1 MNIDRRLFQLMKD
14 EPKPFLFSLGN
25 GALATVLLLA
35 QAYFLSTLLALAF
48 LPSASLHV
56 LWQPMAM
63 FALTSSLRLAMNWFS
78 RQEAERGTLAIRS
91 QLFRRLTAAIGSLG
105 PLYVRS
111 VQSGRLSNTL
121 LKGVEALEAYFS
133 HYIPQIFFALF
144 TPLLIALTIMVGDP
158 LSGGILLLSAPLI
171 PIFMMVIGKSA
182 KAMTDKQWSAMS
194 RMSGYFLDV
203 LQGLPTLKLFAQ
215 SHRQHEAIEQTGENF
230 RHATMRVLKVA
241 FLSSLTLELVGTI
254 GTAIIAISIGMR
266 LMAGECNIQ
275 HALFVLLLVPDFYL
289 PLRQLGTKF
298 HTGMEGATASKEI
311 FAILDRNAEATPSAT
326 SASQAEMLQ
335 QLAMGDICLENIS
348 YRYPESDKMALQSI
362 TLTIPVGKTTALIGP
377 SGSGKSTLLNLL
389 LRFQTPSEGSIKLG
403 SSSIHALPLDLWHQ
417 HIAWVP
423 QHPFLFNTTL
433 RDNIMMAR
441 PSASLQEL
449 EQVLQQ
455 SGLRNVVESLPQ
467 GLDTMLGE
475 EGARLSGGEAQRIA
489 LARAFL
495 KNAPIVLLDE
505 PTSHTD
511 PQLEAAL
518 RHSMQ
523 QLMEGRTTVLI
534 AHRLETIQTAHQIVV
549 LSNGVLAAC
558 GTHEELLQSN
568 SFYQTSLNAQAEVA
582 A

>member
-1 MNIDRRLFQLMKD
+1 
-14 EPKPFLFSLGN
+14 
-25 GALATVLLLA
+25 
-35 QAYFLSTLLALAF
+35 
-48 LPSASLHV
+48 
-56 LWQPMAM
+56 
-63 FALTSSLRLAMNWFS
+63 
-78 RQEAERGTLAIRS
+78 
-91 QLFRRLTAAIGSLG
+91 
-105 PLYVRS
+105 
-111 VQSGRLSNTL
+111 
-121 LKGVEALEAYFS
+121 
-133 HYIPQIFFALF
+133 
-144 TPLLIALTIMVGDP
+144 
-158 LSGGILLLSAPLI
+158 
-171 PIFMMVIGKSA
+171 
-182 KAMTDKQWSAMS
+182 
-194 RMSGYFLDV
+194 V

-215 SHRQHEAIEQTGENF
+215 SRRQHEAIEQAGENF

-266 LMAGECNIQ
+266 LMAGECSFQ
-275 HALFVLLLVPDFYL
+275 HAFFVLILVPDFYL

-311 FAILDRNAEATPSAT
+311 FAILDRNAETVALTT
-326 SASQAEMLQ
+326 STSQAETPQ
-335 QLAMGDICLENIS
+335 TLAMGDICLNNIS
-348 YRYPESDKMALQSI
+348 YRYPESDKMALQHI
-362 TLTIPVGKTTALIGP
+362 NLTIPVGKTTALIGA

-389 LRFQTPSEGSIKLG
+389 LRFQSPTEGCITLG

-433 RDNIMMAR
+433 RENIMMAR
-441 PSASLQEL
+441 PSASPEALA
-449 EQVLQQ
+449 QVLQL
-455 SGLRNVVESLPQ
+455 SGLLSVVETLPQ
-467 GLDTMLGE
+467 GLDTLLGE

-518 RHSMQ
+518 RHAMQ

-558 GTHEELLQSN
+558 GTHEELLKSN
-568 SFYQTSLNAQAEVA
+568 SFYQSSLNAQAEVA